1 MPILFLDNMQ
11 KDTFGGIRGDAF
23 REFLRICFSNAD
35 FFTLS
40 KTVPRGYELV
50 PNVPEAQLLPFLLK
64 AAPVKAWYGYERISI
79 TMIQNIYRTSDAARK
94 VISDCYDDIFLTAK
108 KRLKKVPIDTVGRI
122 PKQVSVLE
130 DICFFSRERML
141 LGTVSHERF
150 CSTNM
155 LDEKFAGE
163 LLSVGAWK
171 EAQEP
176 ELGIEKIRL
185 PR

>member
-1 MPILFLDNMQ
+1 MQ
-11 KDTFGGIRGDAF
+11 KGTFGGIRGDAF

-108 KRLKKVPIDTVGRI
+108 KRLKKVPTDRYGWKNTEASSAG
-122 PKQVSVLE
+122 VLE
-130 DICFFSRERML
+130 IL
-141 LGTVSHERF
+141 L
-150 CSTNM
+150 
-155 LDEKFAGE
+155 LFAGTNAAGNRLARA
-163 LLSVGAWK
+163 LLLDQYA
-171 EAQEP
+171 
-176 ELGIEKIRL
+176 
-185 PR
+185 